1 MPAKPKNMT
10 TIAISKKN
18 AKKIVD
24 MEHGSEDYDAVV
36 TRLLNN
42 QADVNFELIIVDN
55 ELPQLHTLVFQ
66 LGDDPESQWFF
77 NGATC
82 VPITLAESNKLLK
95 QPKPNMTINAEEAIA
110 LLGAFHVITEFARGD
125 RPLDKQETALR
136 KKLSDFLE
144 NQPK

>member
-1 MPAKPKNMT
+1 MSPKPEPMT
-10 TIAISKKN
+10 TIAISKEN
-18 AKKIVD
+18 AKKIVE
-24 MEHGSEDYDAVV
+24 MERGNEDYDAVI

-77 NGATC
+77 NGAKC

-95 QPKPNMTINAEEAIA
+95 QPKPNLTLSLKEVYTLFHEELLTKSYEPKDHPEIYA
-110 LLGAFHVITEFARGD
+110 LFSRMKE
-125 RPLDKQETALR
+125 
-136 KKLSDFLE
+136 FLE